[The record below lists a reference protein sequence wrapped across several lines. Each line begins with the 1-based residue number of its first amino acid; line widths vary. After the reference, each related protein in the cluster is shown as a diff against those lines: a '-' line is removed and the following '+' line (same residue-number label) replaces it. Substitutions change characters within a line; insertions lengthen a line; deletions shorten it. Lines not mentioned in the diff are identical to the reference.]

1 MVEIVTPLI
10 LLFSTNKTLTILAVI
25 LMVGFHLFIA
35 STFPLAVPLEW
46 NLLFAYASVFLFLGF
61 PAWDGYGLGAMSSP
75 WITAGI
81 VAALAFFPI
90 LGNLRP
96 DLVSFLPSMRQYAG
110 NWASATWAFAPGAE
124 AKIDQFIKRPC
135 RIRAIS

>member
-81 VAALAFFPI
+81 VAALAFFPHSRKPSTGSGVLPAVDASVRRQ
-90 LGNLRP
+90 LGIR
-96 DLVSFLPSMRQYAG
+96 DVG
-110 NWASATWAFAPGAE
+110 
-124 AKIDQFIKRPC
+124 
-135 RIRAIS
+135 IRAGR